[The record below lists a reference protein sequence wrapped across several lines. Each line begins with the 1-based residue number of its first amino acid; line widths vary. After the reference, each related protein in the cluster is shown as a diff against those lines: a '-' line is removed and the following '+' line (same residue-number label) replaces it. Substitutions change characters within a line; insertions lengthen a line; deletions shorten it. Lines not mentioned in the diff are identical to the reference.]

1 MSLKNLTTNEINV
14 VGECIRASL
23 NGPFFEGESL
33 HTLTGLE
40 PAELEEIALAWP
52 NVNEDEE
59 NVQLAINNVLNNLLG
74 YPHDCWDVWFEYIS
88 VTPEDLKKIYAKWLD
103 QEDSQRLRRAFF
115 DRLR

>member
-1 MSLKNLTTNEINV
+1 MSLKNLTPDEINV
-14 VGECIRASL
+14 IGECISASVK
-23 NGPFFEGESL
+23 GPFFEGESL

-40 PAELEEIALAWP
+40 RVELEEIARVWP
-52 NVNEDEE
+52 NVNEGEQ

-88 VTPEDLKKIYAKWLD
+88 VSPDELRKLYAKWLD
-103 QEDSQRLRRAFF
+103 REDSQRLRRAFF